1 MTRLADRSLS
11 SSARSS
17 AFISGL
23 VSGLLSFAC
32 LQSQAQDAGAA
43 SAVQPAASPLPA
55 ELAPVATAPAVK
67 PPLTQGISAV
77 PDLYLWRQLTPSQQ
91 QALAPLAKE
100 WDSLDLSRR
109 RKWMEIATR
118 FPSLPADEQAR
129 VQERMSSWA
138 KLSPVER
145 SQARIGFQQAQQIAP
160 ESRQAKWEAYQALA
174 PEQRQE
180 LADKAAK
187 KTEAK
192 ALDVKTGKGAAV
204 TKPVLENQA
213 KSNLVPQR
221 ASAPQPKPVA
231 PTVVQNKPGVTTTL
245 INQTAKP
252 PAHQQSGMP
261 KIMASPELVDRYTL
275 LPKRPAAPAS
285 TPHS

>member
-1 MTRLADRSLS
+1 M
-11 SSARSS
+11 
-17 AFISGL
+17 
-23 VSGLLSFAC
+23 
-32 LQSQAQDAGAA
+32 
-43 SAVQPAASPLPA
+43 
-55 ELAPVATAPAVK
+55 K
-67 PPLTQGISAV
+67 PPLTQGTSAV
-77 PDLYLWRQLTPSQQ
+77 PDLYLWRQLTPTQQ
-91 QALAPLAKE
+91 QALAPMAKD

-109 RKWMEIATR
+109 RKWLEIATR

-145 SQARIGFQQAQQIAP
+145 SQARIGFQQAQQITP
-160 ESRQAKWEAYQALA
+160 ESRQAKWEAYQALP

-192 ALDVKTGKGAAV
+192 IGKAAAPI
-204 TKPVLENQA
+204 TKPVLDNQA

-221 ASAPQPKPVA
+221 TSAPQPMSVA

-261 KIMASPELVDRYTL
+261 KIMAAPELVDPNTL
-275 LPKRPAAPAS
+275 LPKRPAGSAS
-285 TPHS
+285 TPRS

>member
-1 MTRLADRSLS
+1 
-11 SSARSS
+11 
-17 AFISGL
+17 
-23 VSGLLSFAC
+23 
-32 LQSQAQDAGAA
+32 
-43 SAVQPAASPLPA
+43 
-55 ELAPVATAPAVK
+55 
-67 PPLTQGISAV
+67 V
-77 PDLYLWRQLTPSQQ
+77 PDLYLWKQLTPNQQ
-91 QALAPLAKE
+91 QALAPMAEE
-100 WDSLDLSRR
+100 WDRLDLSRR
-109 RKWMEIATR
+109 RKWLEIATR
-118 FPSLPADEQAR
+118 FPSLPPDEQTR

-187 KTEAK
+187 KTDA
-192 ALDVKTGKGAAV
+192 KTGKTASPI
-204 TKPVLENQA
+204 TKPVLDNQA

-231 PTVVQNKPGVTTTL
+231 PTVVQNKPGATTTL

-252 PAHQQSGMP
+252 PAHQQGGMP
-261 KIMASPELVDRYTL
+261 KIMASPELVDSNTL
-275 LPKRPAAPAS
+275 LPKRPAASAS
-285 TPHS
+285 PPRS